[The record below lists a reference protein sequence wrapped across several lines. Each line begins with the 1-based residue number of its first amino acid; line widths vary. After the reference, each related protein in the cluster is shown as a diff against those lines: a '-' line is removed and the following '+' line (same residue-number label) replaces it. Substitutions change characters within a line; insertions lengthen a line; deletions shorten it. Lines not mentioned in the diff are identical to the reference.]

1 VTSFRDSL
9 AQSSSLHFKVIE
21 MKRNQEN
28 LKEKNDWKE
37 NNGHKSWHL
46 FRREFR
52 INLQHIQ
59 GKLRLWLNENYEG
72 VMEVIREI
80 KYFEDARGL
89 NGLLQETFIPLKS
102 TGITEVTTKE
112 FLETEEKYYTAR
124 IGDFVHVFYLNRL
137 DSEIKNVLLR
147 KCLEE
152 KTEKGWR
159 KYNGKE
165 EMA

>member
-1 VTSFRDSL
+1 
-9 AQSSSLHFKVIE
+9 
-21 MKRNQEN
+21 MKDGR
-28 LKEKNDWKE
+28 KE
-37 NNGHKSWHL
+37 NNGNGKPWHL

-59 GKLRLWLNENYEG
+59 GRLRLWLNENYEG

-102 TGITEVTTKE
+102 TGITEISTKE
-112 FLETEEKYYTAR
+112 FLETEGKYYTAR
-124 IGDFVHVFYLNRL
+124 VGDFVHVFYLNRL
-137 DSEIKNVLLR
+137 DSEIKNVLLT
-147 KCLEE
+147 KCLEI
-152 KTEKGWR
+152 KTERGWTR
-159 KYNGKE
+159 YGKE